1 MANRCRLVHLSLTL
15 KWLLHLTGSFLMQYM
30 AVGYSLFYYLL
41 LFKGYAIYVWIFEE
55 CNFQGF
61 RGQLTIRENFHL
73 KILLTNFQLAS
84 VECRVHVKSY
94 QCLNLQGMKACFN
107 LTSCICWGSLEN
119 VVTILAT
126 SLRLTATLL
135 LFNPFCYC
143 MAPMV
148 DCNTSW
154 GQFQYIKPEEACH
167 QSRCIFLDWTSL
179 EVMHNDVT
187 CATSLVRNSHKIH
200 KFLKAWWSL
209 KTNCRMLSLWHHQ
222 NLHSLKICTYVVDY
236 ATMNL

>member
-1 MANRCRLVHLSLTL
+1 MYEFLRDAIFKVFVVNWPSVKIFILKFYWQIFSLHQLSA
-15 KWLLHLTGSFLMQYM
+15 GYM
-30 AVGYSLFYYLL
+30 WRVTS
-41 LFKGYAIYVWIFEE
+41 VW
-55 CNFQGF
+55 
-61 RGQLTIRENFHL
+61 H
-73 KILLTNFQLAS
+73 
-84 VECRVHVKSY
+84 
-94 QCLNLQGMKACFN
+94 LQGIKACFN

-119 VVTILAT
+119 VVTIFAT
-126 SLRLTATLL
+126 LLRLTATLW

-154 GQFQYIKPEEACH
+154 GQFQYIKPEEASH

-179 EVMHNDVT
+179 EIMHNDVT

-200 KFLKAWWSL
+200 KVLKVWWSL
-209 KTNCRMLSLWHHQ
+209 KTNCRMLNSWHHQ
-222 NLHSLKICTYVVDY
+222 NLHSLKICTCVVDY